1 MMARA
6 RCLTVQAEHGAQ
18 LGCTLSQDSRL
29 AHERSTS
36 SEMNKI
42 RCQIRCHTAR
52 RAHINAGLAVGHPK
66 YPRECT
72 LSSYRFHHVA
82 ARSCTQAKPEL
93 AAAALPHLRHSRK
106 PSLGGKAFKTER
118 PTVFFPLDPKKR
130 HLHWATW
137 WVFGSS
143 DRPLVAFP
151 KIRKSATT
159 NLKTGGAS
167 ALPFLRPFSRWHCV
181 RRGKVEG
188 RRYTVLYTY
197 GFDSSTPEVP
207 AIASRLTHYWMRHP
221 HPLISLLSLML
232 LCSIRAT
239 SHEQPLDD
247 LPLSSRRLPSMR
259 ITAACARSPP
269 ISVT

>member
-1 MMARA
+1 MQALLWGIPNTHVNALCLRTAFTTLQPDPARK
-6 RCLTVQAEHGAQ
+6 RSQSWQ
-18 LGCTLSQDSRL
+18 LPRYRTCGTPANR
-29 AHERSTS
+29 RSVGKRSKRSDRQFSFPLIRKSATS
-36 SEMNKI
+36 S
-42 RCQIRCHTAR
+42 
-52 RAHINAGLAVGHPK
+52 GPLG
-66 YPRECT
+66 
-72 LSSYRFHHVA
+72 RF
-82 ARSCTQAKPEL
+82 SDL
-93 AAAALPHLRHSRK
+93 RK
-106 PSLGGKAFKTER
+106 P
-118 PTVFFPLDPKKR
+118 
-130 HLHWATW
+130 
-137 WVFGSS
+137 
-143 DRPLVAFP
+143 VAFP